1 METKDTNFSQFRLRV
16 NIKCS
21 IQAAYDMWAT
31 PSGLESWFLR
41 KASFADAKGNARRK
55 KDQIQSGD
63 AYDFKWY
70 GYPDE
75 VGEKGTVISA
85 NGKDNFSFTFSLK
98 CPVDIKMY
106 SEQGE
111 TIVELFESK
120 LPTDTAT
127 VAKHFVGD
135 SRGWIFYLTNLK
147 SVLEG
152 GLDLR
157 NKREEL
163 TNVITA

>member
-1 METKDTNFSQFRLRV
+1 MDTKDTNFSQFKLRV
-16 NIKCS
+16 NVKCT
-21 IQAAYDMWAT
+21 IQQAYDRWAT
-31 PSGLESWFLR
+31 PGGLESWFLR
-41 KASFADAKGNARRK
+41 KATFTDPEGNARKK
-55 KDQIQSGD
+55 KDAIQSGD
-63 AYDFKWY
+63 LYDFKWY

-75 VGEKGTVISA
+75 VGEKGTVIKA

-98 CPVDIKMY
+98 CPVDISMY
-106 SEQGE
+106 TEHGE
-111 TIVELFESK
+111 TIIELFESK
-120 LPTDTAT
+120 LPTDKET

-157 NKREEL
+157 NKKEEL